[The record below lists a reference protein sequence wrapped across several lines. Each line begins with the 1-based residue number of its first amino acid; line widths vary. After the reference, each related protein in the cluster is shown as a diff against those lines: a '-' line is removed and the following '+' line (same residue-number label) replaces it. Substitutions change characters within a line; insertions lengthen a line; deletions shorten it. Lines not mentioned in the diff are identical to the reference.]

1 MNPRKIAILSVLLL
15 LLGGFYY
22 FFEVRRS
29 ASQKAKAEISKKVL
43 NIDAE
48 QIERI
53 GLKNSK
59 GVLALEKRGEEWFL
73 VQPITT
79 LADTWA
85 VQRIVDTCAGGSWER
100 EVTPLPEDVADFG
113 IAEPEIEVT
122 LSVKGISEPKRVL
135 VGGENPAGN
144 MRYIRVNQEERLL
157 LVRAHFIDVLDKNA
171 DDLRDKRIIR
181 FKEDTVAKVVW
192 RIDNKSFE
200 AERKENKWALMEP
213 AAAKIDQS
221 RINSLIWRLEG
232 LKFKKIFEKPD
243 HPFSYYGLE
252 KPSGAAR
259 LMDQEGKSIASLI
272 FGASK
277 GPTASFF
284 AKAEGNDTVYEL
296 SYDFVND
303 LPRPEETE

>member
-1 MNPRKIAILSVLLL
+1 MNPRKIAILSVILL

-73 VQPITT
+73 VEPITT

-85 VQRIVDTCAGGSWER
+85 VQGIVDTFADGSWER

-113 IAEPEIEVT
+113 IGEPEIEVT

-135 VGGENPAGN
+135 VGAENPAGN
-144 MRYIRVNQEERLL
+144 MRYVRVNQEERLL

-171 DDLRDKRIIR
+171 DDLRDKRVIR
-181 FKEDTVAKVVW
+181 FKEDAVAKVVW

-221 RINSLIWRLEG
+221 RINSLIRRLEG

-243 HPFSYYGLE
+243 QPFSYYGLE

-259 LMDQEGKSIASLI
+259 LMDQEGKPIVSLI

-284 AKAEGNDTVYEL
+284 AKAEGSDTVYEL

-303 LPRPEETE
+303 LPRREETE

>member
-1 MNPRKIAILSVLLL
+1 MNPRKIAILSVILL

-29 ASQKAKAEISKKVL
+29 ASRKAKAEISKKVL

-73 VQPITT
+73 VEPITT

-85 VQRIVDTCAGGSWER
+85 VQRIVDTFADGSWER
-100 EVTPLPEDVADFG
+100 EVTPLPEDVTDFG

-135 VGGENPAGN
+135 VGAENPAGN
-144 MRYIRVNQEERLL
+144 MRYVRVNQEERLL

-181 FKEDTVAKVVW
+181 FKEDAVAKVVW

-213 AAAKIDQS
+213 AAAEIDQS

-259 LMDQEGKSIASLI
+259 LMDQEGKPIVSLI

-303 LPRPEETE
+303 LPKPEETE

>member
-1 MNPRKIAILSVLLL
+1 MNPRKIAILSVILL

-29 ASQKAKAEISKKVL
+29 ASRKAKAEISKKVL

-73 VQPITT
+73 VEPITT

-85 VQRIVDTCAGGSWER
+85 VQRIVDTFADGSWER
-100 EVTPLPEDVADFG
+100 EVTPLPEDVTDFG

-135 VGGENPAGN
+135 VGAENPAGN
-144 MRYIRVNQEERLL
+144 MRYVRVNQEERLL

-181 FKEDTVAKVVW
+181 FKEDAVAKVVW

-259 LMDQEGKSIASLI
+259 LMDQEGKPIVGLI